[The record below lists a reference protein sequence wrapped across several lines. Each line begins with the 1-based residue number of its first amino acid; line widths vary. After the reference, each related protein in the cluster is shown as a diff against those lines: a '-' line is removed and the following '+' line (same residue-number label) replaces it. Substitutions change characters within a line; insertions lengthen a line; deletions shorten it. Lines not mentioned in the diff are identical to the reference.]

1 MKKIY
6 EVKVATCDCEGR
18 YNGNETEYVATE
30 NIEAVV
36 EANIKALALGR
47 DAQ

>member
-6 EVKVATCDCEGR
+6 EVKVDTCDCEGR

-30 NIEAVV
+30 NIDAVIEAK
-36 EANIKALALGR
+36 KAEI
-47 DAQ
+47 